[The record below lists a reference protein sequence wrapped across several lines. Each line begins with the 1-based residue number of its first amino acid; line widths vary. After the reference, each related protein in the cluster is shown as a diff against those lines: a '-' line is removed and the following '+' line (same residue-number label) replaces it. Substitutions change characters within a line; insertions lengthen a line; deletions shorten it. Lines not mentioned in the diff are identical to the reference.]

1 MTEYNENT
9 TAEVKEQSSWQSL
22 VETERSVMPPADIY
36 ETDNEYILVANM
48 PGVDKDDVHVK
59 LDEKTIAIFGK
70 VNFDSALNKKVIL
83 NENVTANYYRKFKIA
98 DSIDV
103 NKIDAKYENGQL
115 IVNLPKNDKFKPR
128 IININ

>member
-36 ETDNEYILVANM
+36 ETDNEYILMANM

-70 VNFDSALNKKVIL
+70 VNFDSALIKKVIL